1 LKDIPSVP
9 CRHCGADIS
18 AAAIACGFC
27 GKPAGRSWLLR
38 PVLAGLIIGCVL
50 GLLAAAG
57 LWLRAA
63 LRRAAAQ
70 AAAEAAAS
78 AAAPPAAADPAYDNL
93 LARAGEEEAGGGFRM
108 AAALLMQAMSLR
120 PQRPEARERLE
131 LLREKLMREHR
142 ELALATPETAAPAER
157 AAPAAEPREDGLI
170 QIPAGSFLM
179 GAGAPGGSP
188 DEYPVREVF
197 LPAFE
202 IEAREVTVED
212 YRRFCTAD
220 GRPFPRQ
227 PGWST
232 PRHPVVSVNWR
243 DAQAYCRHLGR
254 RLPTEA
260 EWERA
265 ARCGADGLY
274 LRGTPP
280 ETLDPVAWFLANSGG
295 RTHPPG
301 SKSAV
306 GCGLFDAYGNVWE
319 WTADW
324 YSATAYETGQKNN
337 PLGPRSG
344 EEKVLRGGAF
354 DSPPEALNP
363 TFRDK
368 FSPDHGAENRG
379 LRCARSHP

>member
-1 LKDIPSVP
+1 LKDPANVRCP
-9 CRHCGADIS
+9 HCGADIS
-18 AAAIACGFC
+18 AAAAACGFC
-27 GKPAGRSWLLR
+27 GKPVGRSWLLR
-38 PVLAGLIIGCVL
+38 PVLTGLILGCVL

-70 AAAEAAAS
+70 AAAAAAEAA
-78 AAAPPAAADPAYDNL
+78 PAQPAVTDPAYDSL

-120 PQRPEARERLE
+120 PQRPEARENLE
-131 LLREKLMREHR
+131 RLREKLMREHKG
-142 ELALATPETAAPAER
+142 LALATPESAAAPAP
-157 AAPAAEPREDGLI
+157 AAPAPDPQENGLVHV
-170 QIPAGSFLM
+170 PEGSFLM

-188 DEYPVREVF
+188 DEYPAHEVS
-197 LPAFE
+197 LSAFG
-202 IEAREVTVED
+202 IEAREVTAGD
-212 YRRFCTAD
+212 YRRFCAET

-227 PGWST
+227 PSWST
-232 PRHPVVSVNWR
+232 PRHPVVSVTWHE
-243 DAQAYCRHLGR
+243 AQAYCRHLGR

-260 EWERA
+260 EWERS
-265 ARCGADGLY
+265 ARCGADELY
-274 LRGTPP
+274 LRGAPP
-280 ETLDPVAWFLANSGG
+280 ESLAAVAWFSANSGG
-295 RTHPPG
+295 RTHPVG
-301 SKSAV
+301 TRSAV

-324 YSATAYETGQKNN
+324 YSATTYDVSPRKA
-337 PLGPRSG
+337 PPGPRSG

-354 DSPPEALNP
+354 DSPPESLNP

-379 LRCARSHP
+379 FRCAQPRP